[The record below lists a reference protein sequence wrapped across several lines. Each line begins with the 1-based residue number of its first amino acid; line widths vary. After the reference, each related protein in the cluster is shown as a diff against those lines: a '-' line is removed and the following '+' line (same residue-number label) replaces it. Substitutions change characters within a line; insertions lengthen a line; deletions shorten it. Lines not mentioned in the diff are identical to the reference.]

1 MRCIRRA
8 ARLTVGRTSVPFSR
22 ITTGLPWLSLAIIWQ
37 SLSTPPWDH
46 SGPQG
51 TPRHRAVSRLSV
63 DRKHDAPFHPF
74 VEFISKFNPRTSDRD
89 CHWSL
94 LFVFRH
100 YRVGNRLATSGRL
113 RILPQLSLAATIRPH
128 CGPERAAPSIIGQS
142 AASSPNAPAYG
153 RVNLTGLRIAPSLA
167 KPTTSSSPLLT

>member
-1 MRCIRRA
+1 MLINWVRGFDNPCAQTIKWRNSGHSNRFA
-8 ARLTVGRTSVPFSR
+8 ELSQFWPVVALSISSQDAMHKACRSMTVGRTSVPFSR

-37 SLSTPPWDH
+37 SLVDSALDH

-100 YRVGNRLATSGRL
+100 YRVSNRLATSGRL
-113 RILPQLSLAATIRPH
+113 RILPQLSLAATI
-128 CGPERAAPSIIGQS
+128 
-142 AASSPNAPAYG
+142 
-153 RVNLTGLRIAPSLA
+153 
-167 KPTTSSSPLLT
+167 